1 MILIDTPVWI
11 RFLLNRAPYAQEL
24 EQLLTKEEVLGHELV
39 YGELLIGDS
48 GGRR

>member
-11 RFLLNRAPYAQEL
+11 RFLANRAPYAQGL
-24 EQLLTKEEVLGHELV
+24 DRLLAGEEVLGHELV